1 MKRVETNESAVKCL
15 DWWKKARQTEA
26 RTSEVRGEYN
36 CGRSLTP
43 KLSLLSVLILP
54 DSSACT
60 TATISLIPLRLE
72 GDLLASPGSWFE
84 SVNRIKGQQMVE

>member
-43 KLSLLSVLILP
+43 KLSLLSSFALADAMP
-54 DSSACT
+54 
-60 TATISLIPLRLE
+60 RW
-72 GDLLASPGSWFE
+72 ASP
-84 SVNRIKGQQMVE
+84 SVLLSVCVQEIKRWG